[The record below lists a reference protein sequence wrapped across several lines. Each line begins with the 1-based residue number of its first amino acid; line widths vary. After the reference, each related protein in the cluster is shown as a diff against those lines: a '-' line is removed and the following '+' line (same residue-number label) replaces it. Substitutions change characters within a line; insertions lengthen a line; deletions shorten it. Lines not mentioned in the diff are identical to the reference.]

1 MSVRAIARQ
10 LGLSATAVS
19 LALRGSP
26 RVSAAVRARVEKA
39 ARAAGHVP
47 NARLTE
53 LMREVRQSAAP
64 QYRGT
69 LGALWLFPE
78 EEPWRERPIYEHLG
92 LLLEGARARAEA
104 HGYRLENFWLKAP
117 GMTPRRLAEILAA
130 RGIRGVFCL
139 GSLDPEERFPAALR
153 RFAVVTQGVSIPE
166 EMHRVVSHF
175 TADARTLWGELQRR
189 GYRRPGLGIL
199 VSGDRRTDHLYSAT
213 FLSEQERAGTAAPV
227 PILRAETWDE
237 GEFARWFDAH
247 RPDAIVLHQY
257 ADYVRAAEA
266 FLARRK
272 LRVPRDVGLALLDKI
287 PDRARYAGIC
297 QDPVRIGAMAA
308 ELLLGRLLLHDL
320 ATPEYPKVE
329 LVVGAWNEG
338 TTLRGV
344 GRGKGE

>member
-64 QYRGT
+64 RYRGT

-78 EEPWRERPIYEHLG
+78 EEPWRERPTYEHLG
-92 LLLEGARARAEA
+92 LLLEGARRQAEA

-117 GMTPRRLAEILAA
+117 GMTPRRLAEIMDA

-139 GSLDPEERFPAALR
+139 GSLDPEERLPAALR

-166 EMHRVVSHF
+166 KMHRVVSHF
-175 TADARTLWGELQRR
+175 TADARTLWGELQAR

-227 PILRAETWDE
+227 PVLRAETWDE

-257 ADYVRAAEA
+257 ADYIRAVDA

-338 TTLRGV
+338 KTLREV
-344 GRGKGE
+344 